1 MNQIFESFLLNRTA
15 SGITEFFL
23 LLIFVCLVGAVV
35 MAWRGTA
42 PRFTAYAPTLLTSL
56 GILGT
61 FTGIVIGLLN
71 FDPAQLD
78 ASIGKLLDGLKT
90 AFITSITGMGAGIL
104 FKVLSTTLLKP
115 TEAEPESEVGP
126 ADILSKLDEQ
136 TRLLKATRDAI
147 AGSEESS
154 LSGQMK
160 LLRTDLTDRHRDD
173 RQAFDAFAN
182 DLREQLKEV
191 AQMLSQAATE
201 QIVDALTDIL
211 SKLDEQTRLL
221 EATRDAV
228 AGSEE
233 SSLSGQMKL
242 LRTDLTDRHRDD
254 RQAFDA
260 FADHLREQLKEVAQM
275 LSQAATEQVVNA
287 LTDILSKLDEQTRL
301 LEATRDAVAGSEE
314 SSLSGQMK
322 LLRTDLTDRHRDDRQ
337 AFDAFADHLREQ
349 LKEVAQM
356 LSQAATEQIVDALR
370 QVIADFN
377 QKITEQ
383 FGDNFKRLD
392 ASVQKLVEWQE
403 HYRQQLEQLH
413 ALYDQSVQNITNI
426 DSAVAHIAESSS
438 SIPSSM
444 EKLSGIVETASHQ
457 LSELEQHLAAFS
469 QLRDRAVEAVPQM
482 QAHVEEITREIS
494 ASVDAASEHYKELLA
509 SSDGYIQAQDEKAQG
524 LLRTFADAGERVQ
537 RDLQTEHQQL
547 LASSDTYIKAQ
558 DEKAQEMLAVFM
570 DASERVQRNT
580 QSVQQ
585 QVADSIQ
592 QMQSQVEAS
601 MNEVLGAQNQAVSQ
615 GVERLHE
622 HMRQSASRTGEAV
635 NAQLEALD
643 QLMNQEIERVM
654 NEMGRALAQIA
665 GKFTADYSELTE
677 AMHGIVERGGRGR

>member
-1 MNQIFESFLLNRTA
+1 
-15 SGITEFFL
+15 
-23 LLIFVCLVGAVV
+23 

-136 TRLLKATRDAI
+136 TRLLEATRDAV

-154 LSGQMK
+154 LAGQVK

-173 RQAFDAFAN
+173 RQAFNDFA
-182 DLREQLKEV
+182 DHLWEQLTEFL
-191 AQMLSQAATE
+191 QLSQAATE
-201 QIVDALTDIL
+201 QMINALTQVIVDFNQKITEQFGDNLA
-211 SKLDEQTRLL
+211 KLDEQTRLL
-221 EATRDAV
+221 EATRDAI

-233 SSLSGQMKL
+233 SSLAGQLKL

-254 RQAFDA
+254 RQAFEA
-260 FADHLREQLKEVAQM
+260 FSTHLQEQLKEVAQM
-275 LSQAATEQVVNA
+275 LS
-287 LTDILSKLDEQTRL
+287 R
-301 LEATRDAVAGSEE
+301 
-314 SSLSGQMK
+314 
-322 LLRTDLTDRHRDDRQ
+322 
-337 AFDAFADHLREQ
+337 
-349 LKEVAQM
+349 
-356 LSQAATEQIVDALR
+356 AATEQIVDALR

-413 ALYDQSVQNITNI
+413 ALYDQSVQNITKI
-426 DSAVAHIAESSS
+426 DSAVEHIAESSS
-438 SIPSSM
+438 SIPNSM

-457 LSELEQHLAAFS
+457 LSELERHLEAFA

-482 QAHVEEITREIS
+482 QAHVEEINREIS

-509 SSDGYIQAQDEKAQG
+509 NSDGYIQAQDEKAQE
-524 LLRTFADAGERVQ
+524 LLKTFADAGERVQ

-547 LASSDTYIKAQ
+547 LANSDTYIKAQ

-601 MNEVLGAQNQAVSQ
+601 VNEVLGAQNQAVSQ
-615 GVERLHE
+615 GVERLQE

-665 GKFTADYSELTE
+665 GKFTEDYSELTE
-677 AMHGIVERGGRGR
+677 AMHRIVEQGGRPR

>member
-1 MNQIFESFLLNRTA
+1 
-15 SGITEFFL
+15 
-23 LLIFVCLVGAVV
+23 
-35 MAWRGTA
+35 MAWRGA
-42 PRFTAYAPTLLTSL
+42 ASRFTAYAPTLLTSL

-115 TEAEPESEVGP
+115 AESESESEVGP
-126 ADILSKLDEQ
+126 ADIL
-136 TRLLKATRDAI
+136 A
-147 AGSEESS
+147 
-154 LSGQMK
+154 
-160 LLRTDLTDRHRDD
+160 
-173 RQAFDAFAN
+173 
-182 DLREQLKEV
+182 
-191 AQMLSQAATE
+191 
-201 QIVDALTDIL
+201 
-211 SKLDEQTRLL
+211 KLDEQTRLL

-233 SSLSGQMKL
+233 SSLAGQVKL
-242 LRTDLTDRHRDD
+242 LRTDLADRHRDD

-260 FADHLREQLKEVAQM
+260 FANHLWGQLEEYTQT
-275 LSQAATEQVVNA
+275 LSKSVTEQVVQA
-287 LTDILSKLDEQTRL
+287 LTQVIADFNQRITEPFLAKLDEQTRL

-314 SSLSGQMK
+314 SSLAGQVK

-413 ALYDQSVQNITNI
+413 ALYEQSVQSVTKI
-426 DSAVAHIAESSS
+426 DSAIEHIAESSS
-438 SIPSSM
+438 SIPNSM
-444 EKLSGIVETASHQ
+444 EKLAGIVETASHQ
-457 LSELEQHLAAFS
+457 LAELDRHLAAFE

-494 ASVDAASEHYKELLA
+494 ASVDAASEHYKALLEN
-509 SSDGYIQAQDEKAQG
+509 SDSYLKAQDDKAQEI
-524 LLRTFADAGERVQ
+524 LATFTDSGVRIQ
-537 RDLQTEHQQL
+537 RDLQAEHQQL
-547 LASSDTYIKAQ
+547 LANSDSYSKEQNA
-558 DEKAQEMLAVFM
+558 KSQEMLAVFM
-570 DASERVQRNT
+570 DASERVQRDT

-585 QVADSIQ
+585 QVADSVQ
-592 QMQSQVEAS
+592 RMQSQVEAS
-601 MNEVLGAQNQAVSQ
+601 VNEVLGAQNQAVSQ

-677 AMHGIVERGGRGR
+677 AMRGIVERGGRGR

>member
-1 MNQIFESFLLNRTA
+1 MFESFLLNRTA

-23 LLIFVCLVGAVV
+23 LLIFFCLAGAVV

-42 PRFTAYAPTLLTSL
+42 PRFTTYAPTLLTSL

-71 FDPAQLD
+71 FDPTQLD

-90 AFITSITGMGAGIL
+90 AFITSITGMGAGIF

-115 TEAEPESEVGP
+115 AEAEPESEVGP

-136 TRLLKATRDAI
+136 TRILEATRDAV

-154 LSGQMK
+154 LAGQVK

-173 RQAFDAFAN
+173 RQAFEAF
-182 DLREQLKEV
+182 
-191 AQMLSQAATE
+191 ST
-201 QIVDALTDIL
+201 
-211 SKLDEQTRLL
+211 
-221 EATRDAV
+221 
-228 AGSEE
+228 
-233 SSLSGQMKL
+233 
-242 LRTDLTDRHRDD
+242 
-254 RQAFDA
+254 
-260 FADHLREQLKEVAQM
+260 
-275 LSQAATEQVVNA
+275 
-287 LTDILSKLDEQTRL
+287 
-301 LEATRDAVAGSEE
+301 
-314 SSLSGQMK
+314 
-322 LLRTDLTDRHRDDRQ
+322 
-337 AFDAFADHLREQ
+337 HLREQ

-413 ALYDQSVQNITNI
+413 ALYDQSVQNITKI
-426 DSAVAHIAESSS
+426 DSAVEHIAESSS
-438 SIPSSM
+438 SIPNSM

-457 LSELEQHLAAFS
+457 LSELEQHLAAFA

-494 ASVDAASEHYKELLA
+494 ASVDAASEHYKALLEN
-509 SSDGYIQAQDEKAQG
+509 SDSYLKAQDDKAQEI
-524 LLRTFADAGERVQ
+524 LATFTDAGVRIQ
-537 RDLQTEHQQL
+537 RALQAEHQQL
-547 LASSDTYIKAQ
+547 LANSDSYSKEQNA
-558 DEKAQEMLAVFM
+558 KSQEVLAVFM
-570 DASERVQRNT
+570 DASERVQHNT

-601 MNEVLGAQNQAVSQ
+601 VNEVLGAQNQAVSQ
-615 GVERLHE
+615 GVESLHE
-622 HMRQSASRTGEAV
+622 HMRHSASRTGEAV

-665 GKFTADYSELTE
+665 GKFTEDYSELTE
-677 AMHGIVERGGRGR
+677 AMGQIVERGGRFR

>member
-1 MNQIFESFLLNRTA
+1 
-15 SGITEFFL
+15 
-23 LLIFVCLVGAVV
+23 
-35 MAWRGTA
+35 MAWRGA
-42 PRFTAYAPTLLTSL
+42 ASRFTAYAPTLLTSL

-115 TEAEPESEVGP
+115 AESESESEVGP
-126 ADILSKLDEQ
+126 ADIL
-136 TRLLKATRDAI
+136 A
-147 AGSEESS
+147 
-154 LSGQMK
+154 
-160 LLRTDLTDRHRDD
+160 
-173 RQAFDAFAN
+173 
-182 DLREQLKEV
+182 
-191 AQMLSQAATE
+191 
-201 QIVDALTDIL
+201 
-211 SKLDEQTRLL
+211 KLDEQTRLL

-233 SSLSGQMKL
+233 SSLAGQVKL
-242 LRTDLTDRHRDD
+242 LRTDLADRHRDD

-260 FADHLREQLKEVAQM
+260 FANHLWGQLTEFAQM
-275 LSQAATEQVVNA
+275 MSRSATEQVVQA
-287 LTDILSKLDEQTRL
+287 LT
-301 LEATRDAVAGSEE
+301 
-314 SSLSGQMK
+314 
-322 LLRTDLTDRHRDDRQ
+322 
-337 AFDAFADHLREQ
+337 
-349 LKEVAQM
+349 
-356 LSQAATEQIVDALR
+356 

-413 ALYDQSVQNITNI
+413 ALYDQSVQNITKI
-426 DSAVAHIAESSS
+426 DSAIEHIAESSS
-438 SIPSSM
+438 SIPNSM
-444 EKLSGIVETASHQ
+444 EKLAGIVETASHQ
-457 LSELEQHLAAFS
+457 LAELDRHLAAFE

-494 ASVDAASEHYKELLA
+494 ASVDAASEHYKALLEN
-509 SSDGYIQAQDEKAQG
+509 SDSYLKAQDDKAQEI
-524 LLRTFADAGERVQ
+524 LTTFTDSGVRIQ
-537 RDLQTEHQQL
+537 RDLQAEHQQL
-547 LASSDTYIKAQ
+547 LANSDSYSQEQNAKS
-558 DEKAQEMLAVFM
+558 QEMLAVFM
-570 DASERVQRNT
+570 DASERVQRDT

-585 QVADSIQ
+585 QVADSVQ
-592 QMQSQVEAS
+592 RMQSQVEAS

-677 AMHGIVERGGRGR
+677 AMRGIVERGGRGR

>member
-1 MNQIFESFLLNRTA
+1 MNQIFESFLLSFTA
-15 SGITEFFL
+15 SDITENFL
-23 LLIFVCLVGAVV
+23 RLLIACLAVALF
-35 MAWRGTA
+35 MAWKGAA

-61 FTGIVIGLLN
+61 FVGIVIGLLN
-71 FDPAQLD
+71 FDQTQVD

-90 AFITSITGMGAGIL
+90 AFITSITGMGFGIL

-126 ADILSKLDEQ
+126 ADIL
-136 TRLLKATRDAI
+136 A
-147 AGSEESS
+147 
-154 LSGQMK
+154 
-160 LLRTDLTDRHRDD
+160 
-173 RQAFDAFAN
+173 
-182 DLREQLKEV
+182 
-191 AQMLSQAATE
+191 
-201 QIVDALTDIL
+201 
-211 SKLDEQTRLL
+211 KLDEQTRLL

-233 SSLSGQMKL
+233 SSLAGQVKL
-242 LRTDLTDRHRDD
+242 LRTDLADRHRDD
-254 RQAFDA
+254 RQAFDN
-260 FADHLREQLKEVAQM
+260 FANHLWGQLTEFAQM
-275 LSQAATEQVVNA
+275 LSKSATEQVVNA
-287 LTDILSKLDEQTRL
+287 LTDILAKLDEQTRL

-314 SSLSGQMK
+314 SSLAGQMK
-322 LLRTDLTDRHRDDRQ
+322 LLRTDLADRHRDDRQ
-337 AFDAFADHLREQ
+337 AFDNFANHLREQ

-356 LSQAATEQIVDALR
+356 LSRAATEQIIDALR
-370 QVIADFN
+370 QVILDFN

-403 HYRQQLEQLH
+403 HYRQQLGQLH
-413 ALYDQSVQNITNI
+413 ALYDQSVQNITKI
-426 DSAVAHIAESSS
+426 DSAVEHIAESSS
-438 SIPSSM
+438 SIPNSM

-457 LSELEQHLAAFS
+457 LAELEQHLAAFA

-482 QAHVEEITREIS
+482 QAHIEEITREIT
-494 ASVDAASEHYKELLA
+494 ASVHTASDHYKELLA
-509 SSDGYIQAQDEKAQG
+509 NSDSYIKAQDEKSQE
-524 LLRTFADAGERVQ
+524 LLKTFADAGERVQ
-537 RDLQTEHQQL
+537 RDLQAEHQQL
-547 LASSDTYIKAQ
+547 LATSDTYIKAQ
-558 DEKAQEMLAVFM
+558 DEKSQELLKTFADAGERVQRDLQAEHQQLLATSDTYIKAQDEKSQEMLAVFM

-580 QSVQQ
+580 QSIQQ
-585 QVADSIQ
+585 QVADSTQ

-601 MNEVLGAQNQAVSQ
+601 VNEVLGAQNQAVSQ

-665 GKFTADYSELTE
+665 GKFTEDYSELTE
-677 AMHGIVERGGRGR
+677 AMGRIVEREGRFR

>member
-1 MNQIFESFLLNRTA
+1 MLNQIFESFLLNRTA

-136 TRLLKATRDAI
+136 TRLL
-147 AGSEESS
+147 
-154 LSGQMK
+154 
-160 LLRTDLTDRHRDD
+160 
-173 RQAFDAFAN
+173 
-182 DLREQLKEV
+182 
-191 AQMLSQAATE
+191 
-201 QIVDALTDIL
+201 
-211 SKLDEQTRLL
+211 

-260 FADHLREQLKEVAQM
+260 FAKD
-275 LSQAATEQVVNA
+275 
-287 LTDILSKLDEQTRL
+287 
-301 LEATRDAVAGSEE
+301 
-314 SSLSGQMK
+314 
-322 LLRTDLTDRHRDDRQ
+322 
-337 AFDAFADHLREQ
+337 LREQ

-438 SIPSSM
+438 SIPNSM

-615 GVERLHE
+615 GVERLQE

>member
-1 MNQIFESFLLNRTA
+1 
-15 SGITEFFL
+15 
-23 LLIFVCLVGAVV
+23 
-35 MAWRGTA
+35 MAWRGA
-42 PRFTAYAPTLLTSL
+42 ASRFIAYAPTLLTSL

-115 TEAEPESEVGP
+115 MESESESEVGP
-126 ADILSKLDEQ
+126 ADIL
-136 TRLLKATRDAI
+136 A
-147 AGSEESS
+147 
-154 LSGQMK
+154 
-160 LLRTDLTDRHRDD
+160 
-173 RQAFDAFAN
+173 
-182 DLREQLKEV
+182 
-191 AQMLSQAATE
+191 
-201 QIVDALTDIL
+201 
-211 SKLDEQTRLL
+211 KLDEQTRLL

-233 SSLSGQMKL
+233 SSLAGQVKL
-242 LRTDLTDRHRDD
+242 LRTDLADRHRDD

-260 FADHLREQLKEVAQM
+260 FANHLWGQLEEYTQT
-275 LSQAATEQVVNA
+275 LSKSVTEQVVQA
-287 LTDILSKLDEQTRL
+287 LTQVIADFNQKITEPFLAKLDEQTRL

-314 SSLSGQMK
+314 SSLAGQVR
-322 LLRTDLTDRHRDDRQ
+322 LLRTDLTDRHRDDRK
-337 AFDAFADHLREQ
+337 AFDAFAEHLWEQ
-349 LKEVAQM
+349 LAEFAQM
-356 LSQAATEQIVDALR
+356 MSRSATEQVVQALT

-413 ALYDQSVQNITNI
+413 ALYDQSVQNITKI
-426 DSAVAHIAESSS
+426 DSAIEHIAESSS
-438 SIPSSM
+438 SIPNSM
-444 EKLSGIVETASHQ
+444 EKLAGIVETASHQ
-457 LSELEQHLAAFS
+457 LAELDRHLAAFE

-482 QAHVEEITREIS
+482 QAQVEEITREIS
-494 ASVDAASEHYKELLA
+494 ASVDAASEHYKALLEN
-509 SSDGYIQAQDEKAQG
+509 SDSYLKAQDDKAQEI
-524 LLRTFADAGERVQ
+524 LTTFTDAGVRIQ
-537 RDLQTEHQQL
+537 RDLQAEHQQL
-547 LASSDTYIKAQ
+547 LANSDSYSQEQNAKS
-558 DEKAQEMLAVFM
+558 QEMLAVFM
-570 DASERVQRNT
+570 DASERVQRDT

-585 QVADSIQ
+585 QVSDSVQ
-592 QMQSQVEAS
+592 RMQSQVEAS

-677 AMHGIVERGGRGR
+677 AMRGIVERGGRGR

>member
-1 MNQIFESFLLNRTA
+1 
-15 SGITEFFL
+15 
-23 LLIFVCLVGAVV
+23 
-35 MAWRGTA
+35 MAWRGA
-42 PRFTAYAPTLLTSL
+42 ASRFTAYAPTLLTSL

-115 TEAEPESEVGP
+115 MESESESEVGP
-126 ADILSKLDEQ
+126 ADIL
-136 TRLLKATRDAI
+136 A
-147 AGSEESS
+147 
-154 LSGQMK
+154 
-160 LLRTDLTDRHRDD
+160 
-173 RQAFDAFAN
+173 
-182 DLREQLKEV
+182 
-191 AQMLSQAATE
+191 
-201 QIVDALTDIL
+201 
-211 SKLDEQTRLL
+211 KLDEQTRLL

-233 SSLSGQMKL
+233 SSLAGQVKL
-242 LRTDLTDRHRDD
+242 LRTDLADRHRDG

-260 FADHLREQLKEVAQM
+260 FAEHLWGQLEEYTQT
-275 LSQAATEQVVNA
+275 LSKSVTEQVVQA
-287 LTDILSKLDEQTRL
+287 LTQVIADFNQKITEPFLAKLDEQTRL

-314 SSLSGQMK
+314 SSLAGQVK
-322 LLRTDLTDRHRDDRQ
+322 LLRTDLTDRHRDDRK
-337 AFDAFADHLREQ
+337 AFDAFAEHLWEQ
-349 LKEVAQM
+349 LAEFAQM
-356 LSQAATEQIVDALR
+356 MSRSATEQVVQALT

-413 ALYDQSVQNITNI
+413 ALYDQSVQNITKI
-426 DSAVAHIAESSS
+426 DSAIEHIAESSS
-438 SIPSSM
+438 SIPNSM
-444 EKLSGIVETASHQ
+444 EKLAGIVETASHQ
-457 LSELEQHLAAFS
+457 LAELDRHLAAFE

-482 QAHVEEITREIS
+482 QAHVKEITREIS
-494 ASVDAASEHYKELLA
+494 ASVDAASEHYKALLEN
-509 SSDGYIQAQDEKAQG
+509 SDSYLKAQDDKAQEI
-524 LLRTFADAGERVQ
+524 LATFTDSGVRIQ
-537 RDLQTEHQQL
+537 RDLQAEHQQL
-547 LASSDTYIKAQ
+547 LANSDSYSKEQNA
-558 DEKAQEMLAVFM
+558 KSQEMLAVFM
-570 DASERVQRNT
+570 DASERVQRDT

-585 QVADSIQ
+585 QVADSVQ
-592 QMQSQVEAS
+592 RMQSQVEAS

-677 AMHGIVERGGRGR
+677 AMRGIVERGGRGR

>member
-136 TRLLKATRDAI
+136 TRLL
-147 AGSEESS
+147 
-154 LSGQMK
+154 
-160 LLRTDLTDRHRDD
+160 
-173 RQAFDAFAN
+173 
-182 DLREQLKEV
+182 
-191 AQMLSQAATE
+191 
-201 QIVDALTDIL
+201 
-211 SKLDEQTRLL
+211 

-275 LSQAATEQVVNA
+275 LSQAATEQIVNA

-426 DSAVAHIAESSS
+426 DSSVAHIAESSS
-438 SIPSSM
+438 SIPNSM

>member
-1 MNQIFESFLLNRTA
+1 
-15 SGITEFFL
+15 
-23 LLIFVCLVGAVV
+23 
-35 MAWRGTA
+35 MAWKGVA

-71 FDPAQLD
+71 FDPTQLD
-78 ASIGKLLDGLKT
+78 ASIGKLLAGLKT
-90 AFITSITGMGAGIL
+90 AFITSIAGMFAGIS
-104 FKVLSTTLLKP
+104 FKALSTTPWLKP
-115 TEAEPESEVGP
+115 TEAESESEVGP
-126 ADILSKLDEQ
+126 ADILAKLDEQ
-136 TRLLKATRDAI
+136 TRLLESTRDAV
-147 AGSEESS
+147 AGGEESS
-154 LSGQMK
+154 LAGQLK

-173 RQAFDAFAN
+173 RQAFEAFAGH
-182 DLREQLKEV
+182 LREQLTEV
-191 AQMLSQAATE
+191 AQMLSRAATE
-201 QIVDALTDIL
+201 QIVDALRQVIADFNQKITEQFGDML
-211 SKLDEQTRLL
+211 AKLDEQTRLL
-221 EATRDAV
+221 ESTRDAV
-228 AGSEE
+228 AGGEE
-233 SSLSGQMKL
+233 SSLAGQLKL

-254 RQAFDA
+254 RQAFEA
-260 FADHLREQLKEVAQM
+260 FAGHLREQLTEVAQM
-275 LSQAATEQVVNA
+275 LS
-287 LTDILSKLDEQTRL
+287 R
-301 LEATRDAVAGSEE
+301 
-314 SSLSGQMK
+314 
-322 LLRTDLTDRHRDDRQ
+322 
-337 AFDAFADHLREQ
+337 
-349 LKEVAQM
+349 
-356 LSQAATEQIVDALR
+356 AATEQIVDALR

-403 HYRQQLEQLH
+403 HYRQQLEQFH

-438 SIPSSM
+438 SIPDSM
-444 EKLSGIVETASHQ
+444 EKLSGIVDTASHQ
-457 LSELEQHLAAFS
+457 LAELEQHLAAFA
-469 QLRDRAVEAVPQM
+469 QLRDRAVEAVPQV
-482 QAHVEEITREIS
+482 QAHIEEITREIT
-494 ASVDAASEHYKELLA
+494 ASVDTASEHYKELLA
-509 SSDGYIQAQDEKAQG
+509 NSDGYIQAQDVKAQE
-524 LLRTFADAGERVQ
+524 LLKTFADAGERVQ
-537 RDLQTEHQQL
+537 RDLQAEHQQL
-547 LASSDTYIKAQ
+547 LTSSDTYIKAQ
-558 DEKAQEMLAVFM
+558 DEKAQEMLAVFV

-601 MNEVLGAQNQAVSQ
+601 VNEVLGAQSQAVSQ

-665 GKFTADYSELTE
+665 GKFTEDYSELTE
-677 AMHGIVERGGRGR
+677 AMRRIVERGGRPR

>member
-15 SGITEFFL
+15 DGITEFFL
-23 LLIFVCLVGAVV
+23 WLIVLCFAFAVV
-35 MAWRGTA
+35 MAWRGTE
-42 PRFTAYAPTLLTSL
+42 PRFTTYVPTLLTSL

-61 FTGIVIGLLN
+61 FIGIVIGLLN
-71 FDPAQLD
+71 FDPDQID
-78 ASIGKLLDGLKT
+78 ASIPELLEGLKT
-90 AFITSITGMGAGIL
+90 AFKTSIAGMLAGIL

-115 TEAEPESEVGP
+115 AEAESESEVGP

-136 TRLLKATRDAI
+136 TRFLKATRDAI
-147 AGSEESS
+147 
-154 LSGQMK
+154 
-160 LLRTDLTDRHRDD
+160 
-173 RQAFDAFAN
+173 
-182 DLREQLKEV
+182 
-191 AQMLSQAATE
+191 
-201 QIVDALTDIL
+201 
-211 SKLDEQTRLL
+211 
-221 EATRDAV
+221 

-275 LSQAATEQVVNA
+275 LSKSATEQVVNT
-287 LTDILSKLDEQTRL
+287 LTEILSKLDDQTRL
-301 LEATRDAVAGSEE
+301 LEATRDAVTGSEE
-314 SSLSGQMK
+314 LSLSGQMK

-370 QVIADFN
+370 QVVADFN

-413 ALYDQSVQNITNI
+413 ALYDQSVQNITKI
-426 DSAVAHIAESSS
+426 DSAVEHIAESSS
-438 SIPSSM
+438 SIPNSM

-457 LSELEQHLAAFS
+457 LSELEQHLAAFA

-494 ASVDAASEHYKELLA
+494 ASVDAASEHYKALLEN
-509 SSDGYIQAQDEKAQG
+509 SDSYLKAQDDKAQEI
-524 LLRTFADAGERVQ
+524 LATFTDAGVRIQ
-537 RDLQTEHQQL
+537 RDLQAEHQQL
-547 LASSDTYIKAQ
+547 LANSDSYSKEQ
-558 DEKAQEMLAVFM
+558 NEKSQEVLAVFM
-570 DASERVQRNT
+570 DASERVQRDT

>member
-1 MNQIFESFLLNRTA
+1 
-15 SGITEFFL
+15 
-23 LLIFVCLVGAVV
+23 
-35 MAWRGTA
+35 MAWRGA
-42 PRFTAYAPTLLTSL
+42 ASRFTAYAPTLLTSL

-115 TEAEPESEVGP
+115 AESESESEVGP
-126 ADILSKLDEQ
+126 ADIL
-136 TRLLKATRDAI
+136 A
-147 AGSEESS
+147 
-154 LSGQMK
+154 
-160 LLRTDLTDRHRDD
+160 
-173 RQAFDAFAN
+173 
-182 DLREQLKEV
+182 
-191 AQMLSQAATE
+191 
-201 QIVDALTDIL
+201 
-211 SKLDEQTRLL
+211 KLDEQTRLL

-233 SSLSGQMKL
+233 SSLAGQVKL
-242 LRTDLTDRHRDD
+242 LRTDLADRHRDD

-260 FADHLREQLKEVAQM
+260 FANHLWGQLEEYTQT
-275 LSQAATEQVVNA
+275 LSKSMTEQVVQA
-287 LTDILSKLDEQTRL
+287 LTQAIADFNQKITEPFLAKLDEQTRL

-314 SSLSGQMK
+314 SSLAGQVK
-322 LLRTDLTDRHRDDRQ
+322 LLRTDLTDRHRDDRK
-337 AFDAFADHLREQ
+337 AFDAFAEHLWEQ
-349 LKEVAQM
+349 LAEFAQM
-356 LSQAATEQIVDALR
+356 MSRSATEQVVQALT

-413 ALYDQSVQNITNI
+413 ALYDQSVQNITKI
-426 DSAVAHIAESSS
+426 DSAIEHIAESSS
-438 SIPSSM
+438 SIPNSM
-444 EKLSGIVETASHQ
+444 EKLAGIVETASHQ
-457 LSELEQHLAAFS
+457 LTELDRHLAAFE

-494 ASVDAASEHYKELLA
+494 SSVDAASEHYKALLEN
-509 SSDGYIQAQDEKAQG
+509 SDSYLKAQDDKAQEI
-524 LLRTFADAGERVQ
+524 LTTFTDSGVRIQ
-537 RDLQTEHQQL
+537 RDLQAEHQQL
-547 LASSDTYIKAQ
+547 LANSDSYSKEQNA
-558 DEKAQEMLAVFM
+558 KSQEMLAVFM
-570 DASERVQRNT
+570 DASERVQRDT

-585 QVADSIQ
+585 QVADSVQ
-592 QMQSQVEAS
+592 RMQSQVEAS
-601 MNEVLGAQNQAVSQ
+601 VNEVLGAQNQAVSQ

-677 AMHGIVERGGRGR
+677 AMRGIVERGGRGR

>member
-23 LLIFVCLVGAVV
+23 LLIFFCLVGAVV

-115 TEAEPESEVGP
+115 TEAELESEVGP
-126 ADILSKLDEQ
+126 A
-136 TRLLKATRDAI
+136 
-147 AGSEESS
+147 
-154 LSGQMK
+154 
-160 LLRTDLTDRHRDD
+160 
-173 RQAFDAFAN
+173 
-182 DLREQLKEV
+182 
-191 AQMLSQAATE
+191 
-201 QIVDALTDIL
+201 DIL

-287 LTDILSKLDEQTRL
+287 LTDILSKLDEQARL
-301 LEATRDAVAGSEE
+301 LESTRDAVAGSEE

-403 HYRQQLEQLH
+403 HYRHQLEQLH
-413 ALYDQSVQNITNI
+413 ALYDQSVQSVTKI
-426 DSAVAHIAESSS
+426 DSAIEHIAESSS
-438 SIPSSM
+438 SIPNSM
-444 EKLSGIVETASHQ
+444 DKLAGIVETASHQ
-457 LSELEQHLAAFS
+457 LAELERHLTAFE

-482 QAHVEEITREIS
+482 QAHVEKITREIS
-494 ASVDAASEHYKELLA
+494 ASVDAASEHYKALLEN
-509 SSDGYIQAQDEKAQG
+509 SDSYLKAQDDKAQEI
-524 LLRTFADAGERVQ
+524 LATFTDAGVRIQ
-537 RDLQTEHQQL
+537 RDLQAEHQQL
-547 LASSDTYIKAQ
+547 LANSDNYNKEQNA
-558 DEKAQEMLAVFM
+558 KSQEVLAVFM
-570 DASERVQRNT
+570 DASERVQRDT

-601 MNEVLGAQNQAVSQ
+601 VNEVLGAQNQAVSQ

-677 AMHGIVERGGRGR
+677 AMSRIVERGGRGR

>member
-1 MNQIFESFLLNRTA
+1 MVAFFVA
-15 SGITEFFL
+15 WSGI
-23 LLIFVCLVGAVV
+23 
-35 MAWRGTA
+35 A

-61 FTGIVIGLLN
+61 FIGIVIGLLN
-71 FDPAQLD
+71 FDPTQSQLE

-115 TEAEPESEVGP
+115 AEAESEPEVGP
-126 ADILSKLDEQ
+126 ADILAKLDEQ
-136 TRLLKATRDAI
+136 TRLL
-147 AGSEESS
+147 
-154 LSGQMK
+154 Q
-160 LLRTDLTDRHRDD
+160 
-173 RQAFDAFAN
+173 
-182 DLREQLKEV
+182 
-191 AQMLSQAATE
+191 
-201 QIVDALTDIL
+201 
-211 SKLDEQTRLL
+211 
-221 EATRDAV
+221 ATRDAV

-233 SSLSGQMKL
+233 SSLAGQMKL
-242 LRTDLTDRHRDD
+242 LRTDLADRHRDDRKAFDDFAEQVKLLHTDLADRHRDD

-260 FADHLREQLKEVAQM
+260 FADHLWEQLKEFAQM
-275 LSQAATEQVVNA
+275 MSRSATEQVVKA
-287 LTDILSKLDEQTRL
+287 LTE
-301 LEATRDAVAGSEE
+301 
-314 SSLSGQMK
+314 
-322 LLRTDLTDRHRDDRQ
+322 
-337 AFDAFADHLREQ
+337 
-349 LKEVAQM
+349 
-356 LSQAATEQIVDALR
+356 
-370 QVIADFN
+370 VIANFN

-403 HYRQQLEQLH
+403 GYRQQLKQLH
-413 ALYDQSVQNITNI
+413 VLYEQSVQSITKI

-438 SIPSSM
+438 SIPDSM
-444 EKLSGIVETASHQ
+444 EKLADIVNTASHQ
-457 LSELEQHLAAFS
+457 VAELERHLTAFA

-494 ASVDAASEHYKELLA
+494 ASVNVASEHYKALLEN
-509 SSDGYIQAQDEKAQG
+509 SDSYLKAQDDKAQEI
-524 LLRTFADAGERVQ
+524 LATFTEAGVRVQ
-537 RDLQTEHQQL
+537 RDLQAEHQQL
-547 LASSDTYIKAQ
+547 LVNSDSYSKEQNA
-558 DEKAQEMLAVFM
+558 KSQEMLAVFM
-570 DASERVQRNT
+570 DTSERVQRDT

-601 MNEVLGAQNQAVSQ
+601 VNEVLGAQNQAVSQ

-665 GKFTADYSELTE
+665 GKFTEDYSELTE
-677 AMHGIVERGGRGR
+677 AMRGIVERGGARR

>member
-1 MNQIFESFLLNRTA
+1 MLNQIFESFLLNRTA

-23 LLIFVCLVGAVV
+23 LLIFFCLVGAVV

-42 PRFTAYAPTLLTSL
+42 PRFTTYAPTLLTSL

-71 FDPAQLD
+71 FDPTQLD

-136 TRLLKATRDAI
+136 TRLL
-147 AGSEESS
+147 
-154 LSGQMK
+154 
-160 LLRTDLTDRHRDD
+160 
-173 RQAFDAFAN
+173 
-182 DLREQLKEV
+182 
-191 AQMLSQAATE
+191 
-201 QIVDALTDIL
+201 
-211 SKLDEQTRLL
+211 

-260 FADHLREQLKEVAQM
+260 FANHLREQLKEVAQM
-275 LSQAATEQVVNA
+275 LSQAATEQIVNA

-438 SIPSSM
+438 SIPNSM

-509 SSDGYIQAQDEKAQG
+509 NSDGYIQAQDEKAQE

-677 AMHGIVERGGRGR
+677 AMHGIVERGGHGR